1 MKKLFFIPVLFIIC
15 SCSSELLIK
24 DTYHARGIDF
34 NRVQNS
40 NIAIYGVNSIT
51 LSEFMKTFRDEYS
64 DTTRLNDKILSEF
77 SKEFKM
83 LIPSVSLV
91 EKNAKVPLIL
101 TGEFSFKED
110 NSKEVSEFFNGLGTD
125 YLIFINNISVGNS
138 LVYSTYFVTSGQGI
152 MNGGTTEQC
161 VVNMEVELWDV
172 HQQKRLMNFWA
183 GGERSVVLFSFLTAL
198 NGAIDNSVETAVKY
212 LKNDGNV
219 N

>member
-1 MKKLFFIPVLFIIC
+1 MKKLFLIPVFFVIY
-15 SCSSELLIK
+15 SCSSALKIQ
-24 DTYHARGIDF
+24 DTYQARDINF
-34 NRVQNS
+34 KHIQNS

-138 LVYSTYFVTSGQGI
+138 LVYSTYFVTSGRGI

-172 HQQKRLMNFWA
+172 HQQKRLMKFWA